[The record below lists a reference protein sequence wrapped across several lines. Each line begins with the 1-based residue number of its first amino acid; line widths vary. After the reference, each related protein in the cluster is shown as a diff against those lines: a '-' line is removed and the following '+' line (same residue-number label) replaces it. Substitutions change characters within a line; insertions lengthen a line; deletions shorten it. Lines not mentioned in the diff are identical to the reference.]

1 MPDIL
6 NFIAENRTLLIVV
19 GVIAVAFL
27 LLRTQQSDV
36 TGGGWPLLVKTGQ
49 PVVVEFYSN
58 T

>member
-1 MPDIL
+1 MSGIL
-6 NFIAENRTLLIVV
+6 NFIAENGTLLIVV

-27 LLRTQQSDV
+27 LLRSQQTDV
-36 TGGGWPLLVKTGQ
+36 AGEEWQSLIKTGQ